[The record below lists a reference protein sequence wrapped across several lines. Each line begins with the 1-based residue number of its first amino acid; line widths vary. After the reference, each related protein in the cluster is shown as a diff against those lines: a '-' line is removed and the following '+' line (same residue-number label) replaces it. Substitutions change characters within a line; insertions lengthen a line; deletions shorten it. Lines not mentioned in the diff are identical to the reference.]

1 MTKYDKYLYIED
13 IWIYICIIFLFIF
26 FYYICIIKKYKMKEY
41 KKYLYLWPPR
51 PENKI
56 KPESIIKF
64 DNNTFISQC
73 KFNGSN
79 CTIYLNGTDYS
90 IGNRHKGTIGNFKL
104 KPVEVNRLY
113 DGSKGY
119 RVVVGEYMNKSK
131 KDENGKTWNDKFVIF
146 DILVNDGQH
155 LIGSTYEQRL
165 ELLQEIYNT
174 KPYNNYVDQ
183 ITDNIFL
190 IKSFTGD
197 FTKLYHDV
205 VKVDMLEGLVL
216 KLKKGK
222 LSDGNAKSNSNWMI
236 KCRKPTLNY
245 EF

>member
-1 MTKYDKYLYIED
+1 MIKYDKYT
-13 IWIYICIIFLFIF
+13 
-26 FYYICIIKKYKMKEY
+26 
-41 KKYLYLWPPR
+41 YLYPPR
-51 PENKI
+51 PEVKVR
-56 KPESIIKF
+56 PESIIKF
-64 DNNTFISQC
+64 DNSSMLGQV
-73 KFNGSN
+73 KLNGSC

-155 LIGSTYEQRL
+155 LVGSTYEQRL

-183 ITDNIFL
+183 ITDNVFL

-222 LSDGNAKSNSNWMI
+222 LENGVGEKNNTGWQVKVRKSC
-236 KCRKPTLNY
+236 KLY